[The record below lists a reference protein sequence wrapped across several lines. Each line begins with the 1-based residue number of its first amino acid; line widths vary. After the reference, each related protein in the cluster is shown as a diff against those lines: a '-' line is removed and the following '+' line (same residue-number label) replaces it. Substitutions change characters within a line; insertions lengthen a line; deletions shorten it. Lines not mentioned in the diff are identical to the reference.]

1 MPADTTNYKS
11 VTRSLT
17 VKVNA
22 SSSSGSGGTTNTN
35 QQVADSAKALISALP
50 TTIDVSD
57 KEKISSAR
65 SAFDA
70 LTDYQK
76 SLIPDAVKKKL
87 TDAETALIEA
97 EKKVLD
103 KETADKVKQLIDALP
118 ATITT
123 ATEELIEATRKAYG
137 ALSDDQK
144 ALISKTK
151 LEEAE
156 EKLKKAMNDK
166 TVAEQV
172 KVLIDALPSEVSSQM
187 KEQILSAVT
196 AYNKLTDDQK
206 KLIDEAVKKKLED
219 ITVALDEALKQE
231 EIDTVA
237 ANTVTS
243 MIKLL
248 PEVDKASENEKSAIE
263 TVKDIFDNLTSE
275 QQKLISDEQ
284 VEKLNALII
293 KIGNIEKSEQ
303 FSSVVDSIKGSK
315 AGEGKAKL
323 DMATKI
329 LAMLTDEQKKFI
341 TSEVMDSYNSA
352 VSAFKTGTVFK
363 SGDAYYKILP
373 SGNVSYNK
381 PANKE
386 SMTSCTIPN
395 QVKKRGYLYKV
406 VKISIGALNGFGN
419 LRWVIVHKN
428 IESIGKYAFKNTP
441 KLKRI
446 KIMSKKLTD
455 GRVVRAFAGAGKKK
469 GAELT
474 VKTPKDYE
482 GKYEALF
489 KSEGKLNEKAAVRVA

>member
-156 EKLKKAMNDK
+156 EKLKKAMNVWYFYGSHSYLSEPVYAKPK
-166 TVAEQV
+166 TAEC
-172 KVLIDALPSEVSSQM
+172 LML
-187 KEQILSAVT
+187 L
-196 AYNKLTDDQK
+196 
-206 KLIDEAVKKKLED
+206 
-219 ITVALDEALKQE
+219 
-231 EIDTVA
+231 
-237 ANTVTS
+237 TVT
-243 MIKLL
+243 
-248 PEVDKASENEKSAIE
+248 
-263 TVKDIFDNLTSE
+263 IF
-275 QQKLISDEQ
+275 
-284 VEKLNALII
+284 
-293 KIGNIEKSEQ
+293 
-303 FSSVVDSIKGSK
+303 
-315 AGEGKAKL
+315 
-323 DMATKI
+323 
-329 LAMLTDEQKKFI
+329 
-341 TSEVMDSYNSA
+341 
-352 VSAFKTGTVFK
+352 
-363 SGDAYYKILP
+363 
-373 SGNVSYNK
+373 
-381 PANKE
+381 
-386 SMTSCTIPN
+386 
-395 QVKKRGYLYKV
+395 
-406 VKISIGALNGFGN
+406 
-419 LRWVIVHKN
+419 
-428 IESIGKYAFKNTP
+428 
-441 KLKRI
+441 
-446 KIMSKKLTD
+446 
-455 GRVVRAFAGAGKKK
+455 
-469 GAELT
+469 
-474 VKTPKDYE
+474 
-482 GKYEALF
+482 
-489 KSEGKLNEKAAVRVA
+489 